1 MSYWYSIITRAS
13 CWASIWAVTQERRL
27 TRPAVLFNHVPS
39 TGGSTWEVLWS
50 RYACASNLTACPYSE
65 AVGRT
70 ISADRPASGT
80 PYCKPSDD
88 VVASHMTPAGFRAL
102 RAARAAYLPQK
113 KYLTVTMVREP
124 CGATL
129 ARFLHPQ
136 HAHHSIVRSVAL
148 GAPNATTAF
157 EVALNEWI
165 GEIASGGH
173 AAKYLYVQTIY
184 LFGARLKSEAA
195 ANEALRSYDFVG
207 LTEQFDASV
216 LKVFSMIGCSP
227 PAYVLTNSAASK
239 ADAEK
244 GPISRVGA
252 LRAKLLR
259 DGSWYR
265 VRATEAAA
273 DGDVLDDFYLYAASE
288 KRFVASGPPS
298 ANRLASYR
306 ASFAGQQPPML
317 QSAWFS
323 GNSRVALGEVDYSNA
338 GNWRAHWIWPL
349 SCVRAPQ
356 ELVRDACE
364 ARCTEQRVHLAAWSD
379 FIDAVVAGCPACQ
392 P

>member
-1 MSYWYSIITRAS
+1 MEGGGLFVQPHSH
-13 CWASIWAVTQERRL
+13 RR
-27 TRPAVLFNHVPS
+27 
-39 TGGSTWEVLWS
+39 
-50 RYACASNLTACPYSE
+50 
-65 AVGRT
+65 
-70 ISADRPASGT
+70 
-80 PYCKPSDD
+80 
-88 VVASHMTPAGFRAL
+88 
-102 RAARAAYLPQK
+102 
-113 KYLTVTMVREP
+113 
-124 CGATL
+124 
-129 ARFLHPQ
+129 
-136 HAHHSIVRSVAL
+136 
-148 GAPNATTAF
+148 
-157 EVALNEWI
+157 
-165 GEIASGGH
+165 
-173 AAKYLYVQTIY
+173 
-184 LFGARLKSEAA
+184 
-195 ANEALRSYDFVG
+195 
-207 LTEQFDASV
+207 
-216 LKVFSMIGCSP
+216 P

-379 FIDAVVAGCPACQ
+379 FIDEVVAGCPACQ
-392 P
+392 S